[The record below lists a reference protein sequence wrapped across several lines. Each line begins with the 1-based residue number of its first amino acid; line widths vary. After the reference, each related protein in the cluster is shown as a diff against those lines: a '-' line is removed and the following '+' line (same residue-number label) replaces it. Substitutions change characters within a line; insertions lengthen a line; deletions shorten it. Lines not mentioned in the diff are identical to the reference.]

1 MNRQIFRA
9 TGLIAIL
16 AAFLLIAGC
25 AGVQA
30 AGDGDTVKVH
40 YTGTLSD
47 GSIFDSSLERDP
59 LEFTI
64 GSQQVISGFED
75 AVRGMS
81 VGEKQTV
88 TIPYTNAYGP
98 YYEDMVIPINRD
110 LFAEDDV
117 PEVGYTI
124 SFSTEDGRMAQGH
137 ITSVNE
143 TIVIIDMNHPLA
155 GEDLTFEITLV
166 EIV

>member
-1 MNRQIFRA
+1 M
-9 TGLIAIL
+9 IAIL
-16 AAFLLIAGC
+16 AALLLFAGC
-25 AGVQA
+25 AGVEA
-30 AGDGDTVKVH
+30 ADDGDTVKVH

-47 GSIFDSSLERDP
+47 GSIFDSSLDRDP
-59 LEFTI
+59 MEFTI

-81 VGEKQTV
+81 VGETQTV
-88 TIPYTNAYGP
+88 TIPYTDAYGA
-98 YYEDMVIPINRD
+98 YYEDNVIPINRQ

-117 PEVGYTI
+117 PEVGYGV
-124 SFSTEDGRMAQGH
+124 SFPTEDGRMAQGY

-166 EIV
+166 AIV